1 MTKEDFLKE
10 IESFA
15 ASDAV
20 EQLLDNMIDLYTNA
34 WRGTTHAQGE
44 HREHLF
50 RMVTAV
56 EALKN
61 EIRSVAMNERVTIH
75 NSRSRGKQ
83 V

>member
-1 MTKEDFLKE
+1 MTKEDFLAE
-10 IESFA
+10 VESFA
-15 ASDAV
+15 KSDAV
-20 EQLLDNMIDLYTNA
+20 EQLLDNLVDGYMNA
-34 WRGTTHAQGE
+34 WKGTSPTQGE